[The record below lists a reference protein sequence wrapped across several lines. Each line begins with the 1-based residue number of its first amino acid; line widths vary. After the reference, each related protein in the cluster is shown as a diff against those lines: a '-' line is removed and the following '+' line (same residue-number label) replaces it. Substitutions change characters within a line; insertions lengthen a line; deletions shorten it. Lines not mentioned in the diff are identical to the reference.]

1 MQTRDRKRHVNSGRV
16 WVDCMSAMIVTSYN
30 GLVRGPVSV
39 DALPGLALDRCMSP
53 SVFKLAQ
60 SEIHLKSFIIIF
72 FAYTEIH
79 LTQGVSVMATG
90 AKNAKSQMTTV
101 RIPHEVMEDIDRLR
115 EDGESTAGFLVTAA
129 KSEIKRRQRK
139 QNKQSASEESE

>member
-1 MQTRDRKRHVNSGRV
+1 
-16 WVDCMSAMIVTSYN
+16 
-30 GLVRGPVSV
+30 
-39 DALPGLALDRCMSP
+39 
-53 SVFKLAQ
+53 
-60 SEIHLKSFIIIF
+60 
-72 FAYTEIH
+72 
-79 LTQGVSVMATG
+79 MATG

-101 RIPHEVMEDIDRLR
+101 RIPHEVMEDIDCLR